1 MNREFLREQGLSDEQ
16 VEAVI
21 KEHGKSTN
29 DIKEKADKV
38 DGLESQ
44 IEDLQGQIQ
53 ERDTQLEKLGNKAK
67 DSEELTAEINRLK
80 QENETAT
87 NELKDKLQKQSFD
100 FTLEKALGKAGA
112 KNPKAVKA
120 LLDTESIK
128 LDGETLLGLD
138 DQLKALQESDGYL
151 FGEDEPAGL
160 KGRKPH
166 ESGQNPTGVKNPWSK
181 EHFNLTEQGRLLK
194 EDPELAKQL
203 QGTK

>member
-1 MNREFLREQGLSDEQ
+1 MTREQLKELGLNDEQ
-16 VEAVI
+16 IEAVMRTY
-21 KEHGKSTN
+21 GQSVN

-53 ERDTQLEKLGNKAK
+53 DRDTQLTDLKEEVKDNEKL
-67 DSEELTAEINRLK
+67 TNRIIDLE
-80 QENETAT
+80 QENEDVT
-87 NELKDKLQKQSFD
+87 NKFKDKLQKQSFD
-100 FTLEKALGKAGA
+100 FALEKELGKAGA
-112 KNPKAVKA
+112 KSPKAVKA

-138 DQLKALQESDGYL
+138 DQLKSLQESDGYL

-166 ESGQNPTGVKNPWSK
+166 ESGQNPPGVKNPWSK